1 MTPAVLSAGILFGAF
16 VALLVF
22 YWGQVTAPQRLARS
36 RVSVRRDGAGGLAPA
51 LRNTGGRVPF
61 VDRLPLSAAAR
72 ARMDTELD
80 RAGVALRV
88 SEYIALR
95 TTICLAASLFG
106 VFLTVSTGLPGLL
119 GALLTLVLLVVG
131 WRATSWWV
139 GRKRGQRLRKIETQL
154 PEALTLVAKSLRAGA
169 GLTQAIAFAAEE
181 TPAPLGPEFARAL
194 RDLRLGATA
203 EDVFVQ
209 LSERVGSQ
217 DLDIAVTAIIIQRSV
232 GGNLGE
238 ILSTVVATIRER
250 ERLRKEILVLTSRQR
265 FTSRMMA
272 GMPVLLAILFV
283 WLNPEA
289 GRLLFQTL
297 PGQIALGFAI
307 VMELV
312 GLFLIKRLGI
322 IDI

>member
-1 MTPAVLSAGILFGAF
+1 MEPAVLSVGLLFGGF
-16 VALLVF
+16 VGLLVL
-22 YWGQVTAPQRLARS
+22 YWGQVTAPRRLVRS
-36 RVSVRRDGAGGLAPA
+36 RVSVSRSGAGGLAPA
-51 LRNTGGRVPF
+51 LRDVSGRVPF

-80 RAGVALRV
+80 RAGVPLRV
-88 SEYIALR
+88 SEYLALR
-95 TTICLAASLFG
+95 TAVCLASSMFG
-106 VFLTVSTGLPGLL
+106 VFLTIALGLPGVL
-119 GALLTLVLLVVG
+119 GALLALALLVVG
-131 WRATSWWV
+131 WKSTAWWV
-139 GRKRGQRLRKIETQL
+139 ERKRVHRVRKVETQL

-169 GLTQAIAFAAEE
+169 GLIQAIAFAAEE

-209 LSERVGSQ
+209 LSERIGSQ
-217 DLDIAVTAIIIQRSV
+217 DLDIAVTAIIIQRTV
-232 GGNLGE
+232 GGNLAE
-238 ILSTVVATIRER
+238 ILTTVVSTIRER

-265 FTSRMMA
+265 LTSRMMA
-272 GMPVLLAILFV
+272 GMPVLIAIMFV

-289 GRLLFQTL
+289 GLLLFQTL
-297 PGQIALGFAI
+297 PGRIALGFAI
-307 VMELV
+307 VMELA